1 METFHLSSV
10 RASNLRVPSNLVAM
24 VSRKVFCGA
33 SSPFRP
39 GILARKNSSSGL
51 NQASFPDLFS
61 YPHFSSSEMRGHRTM
76 VAWLQRIIAV
86 SIIDEGYE

>member
-1 METFHLSSV
+1 MHAF
-10 RASNLRVPSNLVAM
+10 NLRVPSNLVAM

-51 NQASFPDLFS
+51 NQASFPGSIFLSSLFFIGGADGRLAAKDNCS
-61 YPHFSSSEMRGHRTM
+61 FHNR
-76 VAWLQRIIAV
+76 
-86 SIIDEGYE
+86 